1 MKTNVNVYEVVSIGM
16 NKNTQIRGGK
26 EQKLYLTKC
35 KNKSRTRIVEGQKRT
50 NQGTSISSS
59 LPSSSSSLRPASSM
73 NESATCMKTLPSM
86 VRSDKKWSKHLSAF
100 KFCLQGWW
108 WSEVD
113 IPVGSNCYSLSWK
126 IIVLLE
132 FFFSALTTVQIFH
145 QSLDPKLHLYK
156 PFCNY
161 KALYNCSHHNHRT
174 IKTCLGQF
182 WSVWFPR
189 SEWIAVCQASSK
201 LWWWPE

>member
-1 MKTNVNVYEVVSIGM
+1 
-16 NKNTQIRGGK
+16 
-26 EQKLYLTKC
+26 
-35 KNKSRTRIVEGQKRT
+35 
-50 NQGTSISSS
+50 
-59 LPSSSSSLRPASSM
+59 
-73 NESATCMKTLPSM
+73 MKTLPSM

-113 IPVGSNCYSLSWK
+113 IPVGSICYSLSWK

-145 QSLDPKLHLYK
+145 QSLDPKFHLYK
-156 PFCNY
+156 RFCHY
-161 KALYNCSHHNHRT
+161 KALYICSHHNHRT

-201 LWWWPE
+201 LWWWPEKKIVNPPSMVVVFIQWPASQR